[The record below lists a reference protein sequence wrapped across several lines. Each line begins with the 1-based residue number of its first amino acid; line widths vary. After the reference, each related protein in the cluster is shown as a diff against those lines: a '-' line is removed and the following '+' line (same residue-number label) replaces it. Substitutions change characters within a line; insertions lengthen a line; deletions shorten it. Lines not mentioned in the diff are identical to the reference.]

1 MKHYPLLTTLNYK
14 GADYGF
20 KVKHV
25 PKSKQ
30 SVVFHFFD
38 ENLPTFDQ

>member
-14 GADYGF
+14 GAEYGF

-30 SVVFHFFD
+30 SLIFRSFD
-38 ENLPTFDQ
+38 EKLNEFDQ

>member
-14 GADYGF
+14 GAEYGF

-30 SVVFHFFD
+30 TPDFQSFD
-38 ENLPTFDQ
+38 GKWY